1 MDKIL
6 ILTDSTANP
15 RSFPEFEKV
24 NLEETYPYLIRN
36 EYKDSIF
43 YQLTYGNIETE
54 KLLGQAIGYLTH
66 WKPDYIIIQSGLN
79 DCRPEAFTEFQKI
92 MILKFFKFFSLLRKN
107 INNTKIIKK
116 RQIYRVPKKR
126 FKKTVKWFSNVFCD
140 SKIIW
145 LEIAIHEDYEKIRPG
160 VLKRIAEYN
169 QIIEEEF
176 KDNFLQIKN
185 ALNEVNGFNSDNIHF
200 NKFGHKIVSE
210 LLLKKLA
217 TDKNS

>member
-1 MDKIL
+1 MYKIL

-36 EYKDSIF
+36 EYKDSMF

-66 WKPDYIIIQSGLN
+66 WKPDFIIIQSGLN
-79 DCRPEAFTEFQKI
+79 DCRPEAFTEFQKNLI
-92 MILKFFKFFSLLRKN
+92 MKFFRFFPILRKN
-107 INNTKIIKK
+107 INNTQIIKK
-116 RQIYRVPKKR
+116 RQIYRVSKKR
-126 FKKTVKWFSNVFCD
+126 FKKIAKWFSNVFYQ

-145 LEIAIHEDYEKIRPG
+145 LEIAVHEEYEKIRPG
-160 VLKRIAEYN
+160 VSKRIVEYN
-169 QIIEEEF
+169 QIIEDEF

-185 ALNEVNGFNSDNIHF
+185 ALNEVNGFNSDNIHL
-200 NKFGHKIVSE
+200 NKFGHRKVSE
-210 LLLKKLA
+210 LLLKKLV
-217 TDKNS
+217 TDKNI